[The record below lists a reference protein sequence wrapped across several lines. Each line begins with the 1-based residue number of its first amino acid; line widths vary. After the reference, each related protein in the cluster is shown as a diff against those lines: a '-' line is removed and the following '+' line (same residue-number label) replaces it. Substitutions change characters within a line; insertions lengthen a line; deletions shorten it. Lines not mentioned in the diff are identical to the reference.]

1 MSISIQ
7 EENHIFNK
15 IWVDLTSNNE
25 IKATDTPKGYVLGG
39 QPGAGKSNLISLVE
53 KENKGNVLIVNG
65 DEFRKYHP
73 QFNEIQEKY
82 GKDAPKHTAEFA
94 GKMTGRV
101 IEKALEN
108 KFNLVV
114 EGTFRTA
121 ETPLKTLSD
130 MKQKGYSTS
139 VYIMTTSAE
148 VSWNSTLERYDK
160 MLAAGEAPRYTD
172 KAHHDKVV
180 AELPK
185 NANTVF
191 QSGRADNFRV
201 YNRSGLVYDKERMP
215 NQLPSKA
222 ITNELHPKQ
231 AENLSAAE
239 LFARMA
245 ATAVKKGEAV
255 TIHKPVEQAQIKPK
269 QGDEAQTETQSNKQ
283 KPKL

>member
-7 EENHIFNK
+7 EENRIFNK
-15 IWVDLTSNNE
+15 IWADLTSNNE
-25 IKATDTPKGYVLGG
+25 IKATDSPKGYVLGG

-53 KENKGNVLIVNG
+53 MENKGNILVVNG

-73 QFNEIQEKY
+73 QFDEIQERY

-139 VYIMTTSAE
+139 VHIMTTSAE
-148 VSWNSTLERYDK
+148 VSWKSTLERYEK

-185 NANTVF
+185 NADTVF

-201 YNRSGLVYDKERMP
+201 YSRSGLVYDGERTP

-222 ITNELHPKQ
+222 ITNALHPKK

-245 ATAVKKGEAV
+245 VTAAKKGEAV

-269 QGDEAQTETQSNKQ
+269 QDGEAQTETHSNKQ

>member
-7 EENHIFNK
+7 EENRIFNN
-15 IWVDLTSNNE
+15 IWADLTSNNE
-25 IKATDTPKGYVLGG
+25 IKATDSPKGYVLGG

-53 KENKGNVLIVNG
+53 MENKGNVLVVNG

-139 VYIMTTSAE
+139 VYIIATSAE
-148 VSWNSTLERYDK
+148 VSWNGTLERYAK

-185 NANTVF
+185 NADTVF
-191 QSGRADNFRV
+191 QSGKADNFRV
-201 YNRSGLVYDKERMP
+201 YSRSSLVYDKERMP

-222 ITNELHPKQ
+222 ITNELHPKK
-231 AENLSAAE
+231 AEKFSAAE

-245 ATAVKKGEAV
+245 ATAAKKGEAV

-269 QGDEAQTETQSNKQ
+269 QGGEAQAETQSNKQ

>member
-7 EENHIFNK
+7 EENRIFNN
-15 IWVDLTSNNE
+15 IWADLAPNNE
-25 IKATDTPKGYVLGG
+25 IKATYAPKGYVLGG

-53 KENKGNVLIVNG
+53 IENKGNVLIVNG

-73 QFNEIQEKY
+73 QFDEIQERY

-139 VYIMTTSAE
+139 VHIMTTSAE
-148 VSWNSTLERYDK
+148 VSWKSTLERYEK

-185 NANTVF
+185 NADTVF
-191 QSGRADNFRV
+191 QSGIADNFRV
-201 YNRSGLVYDKERMP
+201 YSRSGLVYDKERMP

-222 ITNELHPKQ
+222 ITNELHHKK

-239 LFARMA
+239 LFIRMA
-245 ATAVKKGEAV
+245 ATAAKKGEAV
-255 TIHKPVEQAQIKPK
+255 TIHKLVEQAQF
-269 QGDEAQTETQSNKQ
+269 E
-283 KPKL
+283 PKL